1 MFAGGYLAYPDRPTV
16 TWTADQIGKGIFCHA
31 RELNER
37 FTSVLT

>member
-1 MFAGGYLAYPDRPTV
+1 VFAGGYLAYRDRPV
-16 TWTADQIGKGIFCHA
+16 SIWTPDQLGKGIFYHA